1 MYKLQKNNVDHRSE
15 SIITST
21 IKKNAES
28 VRTGF
33 EPMTSALTVQCSNQ
47 LSLQVNWELV
57 IREFILTCRYL
68 LFAGFIAH
76 LDSSWRCRR
85 DVAGANDPFTP
96 YSSGTHPQM
105 EIQRDLPNVLSNR
118 AKNG

>member
-1 MYKLQKNNVDHRSE
+1 
-15 SIITST
+15 
-21 IKKNAES
+21 
-28 VRTGF
+28 
-33 EPMTSALTVQCSNQ
+33 
-47 LSLQVNWELV
+47 
-57 IREFILTCRYL
+57 L